1 MPDLIF
7 SEHETEDGE
16 KVFSATTDQSATH
29 TICEGI
35 IGECLANMKSSL
47 DVLWEYVQD
56 GNAMKAEKF
65 SEPTFHAIREEVE
78 TALDMLESIKRS
90 EMRPKHRDCRTVM
103 KKGARLLARNSPTS
117 DVFEPER
124 FLRDSLAL
132 MSAMHLCLLEQT
144 KKKARSK
151 IRKEYVDAASAT
163 LHA

>member
-7 SEHETEDGE
+7 SEYETEDGE

-29 TICEGI
+29 TVCEGI

-56 GNAMKAEKF
+56 GDAMKAEKF
-65 SEPTFHAIREEVE
+65 SEPTFHTIREEVE

-90 EMRPKHRDCRTVM
+90 EMRPKHRDCRIVM
-103 KKGARLLARNSPTS
+103 KKGARLLARNAPTS

-124 FLRDSLAL
+124 FLRDSVAL
-132 MSAMHLCLLEQT
+132 MSAMHVCLLEQT
-144 KKKARSK
+144 KKKDRYK